1 MSHHW
6 RVFWSD
12 PNGSAGMAPVMAE
25 TEQEAYRQ
33 VLAAHPQA
41 RVSAVDAD
49 QLVLRYGGL
58 TKSSNGHGKRPLESQ
73 AMPTG
78 A

>member
-12 PNGSAGMAPVMAE
+12 PNGSAGMAPVIAK

-49 QLVLRYGGL
+49 QLDPKWMPSVMTDWLREW
-58 TKSSNGHGKRPLESQ
+58 HGD
-73 AMPTG
+73 
-78 A
+78 

>member
-1 MSHHW
+1 MSNHW

-12 PNGSAGMAPVMAE
+12 PNGSAGMAPVIAE

-49 QLVLRYGGL
+49 QLDPKWMPSVMTDWLREW
-58 TKSSNGHGKRPLESQ
+58 HGD
-73 AMPTG
+73 
-78 A
+78 

>member
-1 MSHHW
+1 
-6 RVFWSD
+6 
-12 PNGSAGMAPVMAE
+12 MAPVIAE

-49 QLVLRYGGL
+49 QLDPKWMPSVMIEWLREW
-58 TKSSNGHGKRPLESQ
+58 HGD
-73 AMPTG
+73 
-78 A
+78 

>member
-33 VLAAHPQA
+33 VLAVHPQA

-49 QLVLRYGGL
+49 QLDPKWMPSLMTDWLREW
-58 TKSSNGHGKRPLESQ
+58 HGD
-73 AMPTG
+73 
-78 A
+78 